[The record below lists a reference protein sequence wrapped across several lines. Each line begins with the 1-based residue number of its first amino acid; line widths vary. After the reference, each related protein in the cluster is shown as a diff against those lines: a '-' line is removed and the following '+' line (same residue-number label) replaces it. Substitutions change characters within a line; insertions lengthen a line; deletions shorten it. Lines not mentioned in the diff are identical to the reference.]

1 MKVKQNDTQK
11 FITIHDKDKGKVDC
25 ILLSILTG
33 GDVLVLFVNLLIRD
47 DDGHCMTCIFH
58 EDDIVAIG
66 PMLEIEIPRF

>member
-11 FITIHDKDKGKVDC
+11 FITIHDNDKGKIDC

-33 GDVLVLFVNLLIRD
+33 GDVLVLFVNLFPG

-58 EDDIVAIG
+58 EDDIIAIG